1 MFIRRWICEM
11 GYIHTMD
18 SSSVIRR
25 SDVLIAWH
33 TMDECENDKLRER
46 KQTQKTTYSVI
57 PFT

>member
-1 MFIRRWICEM
+1 M